1 MLRHPA
7 FNSPRKRYPSASW
20 FPYAKAKHWRSEV
33 INILMYAK
41 ISYIMLEGGAFVN
54 TEYYAEYGCIRVV
67 SNYESNLIGFRIN
80 AAPYIN

>member
-1 MLRHPA
+1 M
-7 FNSPRKRYPSASW
+7 
-20 FPYAKAKHWRSEV
+20 

-41 ISYIMLEGGAFVN
+41 ISYIMLEGGSFVN